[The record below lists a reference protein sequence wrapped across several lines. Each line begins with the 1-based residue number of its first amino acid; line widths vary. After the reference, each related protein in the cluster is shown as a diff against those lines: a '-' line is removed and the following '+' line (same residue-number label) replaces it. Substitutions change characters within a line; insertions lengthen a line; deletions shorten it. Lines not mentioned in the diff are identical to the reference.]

1 MRTRGGIDMARENN
15 EVVME
20 PKVRSEVIEQAATRF
35 VKLPAECKSFILGYM
50 IGIQQSRRE
59 KRSA

>member
-1 MRTRGGIDMARENN
+1 MARENN

-20 PKVRSEVIEQAATRF
+20 TKVRSEVIEQAATRF